1 VPDHVTTFWW
11 GVEACLD
18 EDSTFA
24 LLKVLDA
31 GGALSSVAGVF
42 APDPKSKVAVT
53 LAGAAL
59 KLGAVVIKAIDRDG
73 GNHGVCIRQ
82 FWVGPP
88 CWVKP
93 RAPR

>member
-1 VPDHVTTFWW
+1 VTNFWW

-18 EDSTFA
+18 EDATLT
-24 LLKVLDA
+24 LLNVLDVSA
-31 GGALSSVAGVF
+31 TATTVAGVF
-42 APDPKSKVAVT
+42 AGDPESKVALT

-59 KLGAVVIKAIDRDG
+59 KLGSTALKAVDHDG
-73 GNHGVCIRQ
+73 GSHGVCIYQ

-93 RAPR
+93 RPA